1 MAMISIMLGTKVETG
16 VSATLLSHLPF
27 CACSPLRPGMTS
39 VLDFTQPVSSDGKG
53 PHKLSVM
60 DYAKQGWEDRGCC
73 DFVHS
78 VGWTKQD
85 HPMARCVSLSEAS
98 LGYQEHKR
106 VVDSQQL

>member
-1 MAMISIMLGTKVETG
+1 
-16 VSATLLSHLPF
+16 
-27 CACSPLRPGMTS
+27 MTS
-39 VLDFTQPVSSDGKG
+39 VLDFTQPVSADGKG

-60 DYAKQGWEDRGCC
+60 DYARRGWEDRGCC

-98 LGYQEHKR
+98 LGYHESIHIMIR
-106 VVDSQQL
+106 FCSLSEPVSSLCV